1 MWLFPTPF
9 NWSFDIMYA
18 HQLWHIMTFL
28 IIVPY
33 KYCYLLTYL
42 LTYNWMNWCCRGCEL
57 DDHHNHM
64 SPSVKIDG
72 LVR

>member
-1 MWLFPTPF
+1 MWLFLTPF

-42 LTYNWMNWCCRGCEL
+42 LTYLQLDEL
-57 DDHHNHM
+57 VL
-64 SPSVKIDG
+64 SR
-72 LVR
+72 L